1 MAKIIELHIST
12 ITRKRCF
19 IFYFKNYVQL
29 IGSII
34 HSREFYLNRNI
45 VNGKNK
51 EYPFYFK
58 Y

>member
-45 VNGKNK
+45 VNGKK
-51 EYPFYFK
+51 
-58 Y
+58 